1 MKTVLELNNIYK
13 SYQFGDMS
21 VNALIDINLKIYDRE
36 FISVIGPSGSGK
48 STLLSIMGT
57 LDSPTKGEVILDSI
71 NITKLDE
78 SQIARIRGQKIG
90 FVFQTFNLYSSLNVF
105 DNIALPMRIHEFDN
119 SLIEQKVS
127 SLIKQVGLSHR
138 ISHLPK
144 ELSGGERQRVAIARA
159 LSTNPSII
167 FADEPTGNLDTKTS
181 REIISLLS
189 KLNKEDNKTVV
200 LVTHE
205 QDIASNTDRTIKIKD
220 GRIVM
225 DGNTKDIIKQWE
237 E

>member
-105 DNIALPMRIHEFDN
+105 DNIALPMCIHEFDN